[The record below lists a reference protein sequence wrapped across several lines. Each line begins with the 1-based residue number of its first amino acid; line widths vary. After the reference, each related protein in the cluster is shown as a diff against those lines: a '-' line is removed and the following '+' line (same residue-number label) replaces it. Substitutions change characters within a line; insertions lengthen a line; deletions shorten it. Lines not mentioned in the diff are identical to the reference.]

1 MKDMSQGRGRG
12 VCWMQN
18 ARNVGNWDDLEN
30 LLEKQE
36 GEGL

>member
-1 MKDMSQGRGRG
+1 MKDMSQRGGRG

-18 ARNVGNWDDLEN
+18 ARMLENWDDLEN